1 MLRPLFLVLPFLGTA
16 LLAQTPICTIQGSGA
31 ASSLD
36 GQVVTTTGTVTA
48 VFQGAGTVQGYFIE
62 DPACD
67 ADVATSNGIFV
78 YQTAAPGIA
87 VGQRIQVTG
96 TVDEFQG
103 LTEIRSVSAVQQL
116 GAGSVPPTQLL
127 FPIADLD
134 NWERYEGML
143 LRFPQALVVN
153 STGNWLQYGEVVLG
167 PERAYTATQLVDP
180 NDAVA
185 TGTSTT
191 GAGNVPAVLA
201 REALND
207 RGRIILDD
215 GRTFSYPDPPPLIG
229 AEGTLRTGSTITD
242 LTAVLHYAFDEYRL
256 HPVGTVPIIHDP
268 RPEVPAVGGS
278 VRVASLNVLNY
289 FTTLG
294 VWGAATTA
302 ERQRQRTKLVAALQA
317 VDADAVVL
325 CELENNDVAWADL
338 LAAVNAAMGPGT
350 YQALEEDAFGSGG
363 TKSVIFY
370 KPSVLSATGPLYE
383 LSTFTFQ
390 RPHLTQAFTVNASGG
405 RFLLSSMHLRSKLC
419 DNATG
424 NDLDQ
429 GDGQGCFNALRRTQA
444 QELVAFWAGIRNS
457 TGIAAQVVVGD
468 MNAYAQEDP
477 LDVFRAAG
485 LSTML
490 DEADHSYRFGGT
502 FGALDHVLATDAMAS
517 VMSAAAVWH
526 INSDEPA
533 QLDYQADNLAYYQP
547 NAFRCSDHD
556 MLVLG
561 LEADDLNVGVD
572 EHPLSHGIQAW
583 VDVNSRHVQWTS
595 GAEPLLDLH
604 LMDVQGRLLMRH
616 AGVASQGLW
625 MDLSSLPAG
634 VYLWRCALAHGQVA
648 RGTLVLP

>member
-1 MLRPLFLVLPFLGTA
+1 MLRSLYLVLPFLGTA
-16 LLAQTPICTIQGSGA
+16 LLAQTPICTIQGNGA
-31 ASSLD
+31 ASPLD
-36 GQVVTTTGTVTA
+36 GQVVTTIGTVTA
-48 VFQGAGTVQGYFIE
+48 VYQGAGTVQGYFIE
-62 DPACD
+62 DPTCD
-67 ADVATSNGIFV
+67 ANVNTSNGIFV
-78 YQTAAPGIA
+78 YQTSAPGIA

-103 LTEIRSVSAVQQL
+103 LTEIRNVSDVQQL
-116 GAGSVPPTQLL
+116 GIATLEPTTLL
-127 FPIADLD
+127 LPIDDLN
-134 NWERYEGML
+134 NWERHEGML
-143 LRFPQALVVN
+143 LRFPQELVVN

-167 PERAYTATQLVDP
+167 PERAFTATQLVDP

-185 TGTSTT
+185 TGTNTT
-191 GAGNVPAVLA
+191 GSGNVAAVLA
-201 REALND
+201 LEALND

-215 GRTFSYPDPPPLIG
+215 GRTFSYPEPPPLLG

-256 HPVGTVPIIHDP
+256 HPVGAVQIVHVP
-268 RPEVPAVGGS
+268 RPEVPVVGGS

-294 VWGAATTA
+294 EWGAATTA

-338 LAAVNAAMGPGT
+338 LGAVNAAMGNGT
-350 YQALEEDAFGSGG
+350 YQALEEGAFGSGG

-370 KPSVLSATGPLYE
+370 KPAVLSETGPLYV
-383 LSTFTFQ
+383 LNTFTFQ
-390 RPHLTQAFTVNASGG
+390 RPHLTQAFTVNASSG

-424 NDLDQ
+424 GNVDQ
-429 GDGQGCFNALRRTQA
+429 GDAQGCFNDLRRTQA
-444 QELVAFWAGIRNS
+444 EELVAFWAGIRGS

-477 LDVFRAAG
+477 LDVFREAG
-485 LSTML
+485 LATML
-490 DEADHSYRFGGT
+490 DEEDHSYRFRGT
-502 FGALDHVLATDAMAS
+502 FGALDHVLATSAMAS
-517 VMSAAAVWH
+517 VMSGAAVWH

-533 QLDYQADNLAYYQP
+533 ELGYQEDNLAYYQP

-561 LEADDLNVGVD
+561 LEADGLSVGVSA
-572 EHPLSHGIQAW
+572 PTVITGLRAL
-583 VDVNSRHVQWTS
+583 VNAGTRQVLWT
-595 GAEPLLDLH
+595 GGTEPLLGLD
-604 LMDVQGRLLMRH
+604 LMDVQGRQLLQHSSTSSTELR
-616 AGVASQGLW
+616 
-625 MDLSSLPAG
+625 MDLSGLPSG
-634 VYLWRCALAHGQVA
+634 VYFWRCALAHGGVA
-648 RGTLVLP
+648 RGTMVLP

>member
-1 MLRPLFLVLPFLGTA
+1 
-16 LLAQTPICTIQGSGA
+16 
-31 ASSLD
+31 
-36 GQVVTTTGTVTA
+36 
-48 VFQGAGTVQGYFIE
+48 
-62 DPACD
+62 
-67 ADVATSNGIFV
+67 
-78 YQTAAPGIA
+78 
-87 VGQRIQVTG
+87 
-96 TVDEFQG
+96 
-103 LTEIRSVSAVQQL
+103 
-116 GAGSVPPTQLL
+116 
-127 FPIADLD
+127 
-134 NWERYEGML
+134 
-143 LRFPQALVVN
+143 
-153 STGNWLQYGEVVLG
+153 
-167 PERAYTATQLVDP
+167 
-180 NDAVA
+180 
-185 TGTSTT
+185 
-191 GAGNVPAVLA
+191 
-201 REALND
+201 
-207 RGRIILDD
+207 
-215 GRTFSYPDPPPLIG
+215 
-229 AEGTLRTGSTITD
+229 
-242 LTAVLHYAFDEYRL
+242 
-256 HPVGTVPIIHDP
+256 
-268 RPEVPAVGGS
+268 VGGS

-517 VMSAAAVWH
+517 VMSAASVWH

-533 QLDYQADNLAYYQP
+533 QLDYQEDNLAYYQP

-625 MDLSSLPAG
+625 MDLSGLPAG
-634 VYLWRCALAHGQVA
+634 VYLWRCALANGQLA
-648 RGTLVLP
+648 HGTLVLP